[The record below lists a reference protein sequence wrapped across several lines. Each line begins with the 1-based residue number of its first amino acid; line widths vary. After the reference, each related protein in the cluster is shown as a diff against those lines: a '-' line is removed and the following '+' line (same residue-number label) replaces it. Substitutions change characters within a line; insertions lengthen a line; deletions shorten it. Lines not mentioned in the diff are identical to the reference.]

1 MRHLETLLSMG
12 QEAIVCVEG
21 SRTGLSVLLSILMGG
36 FTEGF
41 RPVSVCQLL
50 NAKRVFLLLSNEV
63 AGLLH
68 VCPAP

>member
-21 SRTGLSVLLSILMGG
+21 CRTGLSALLSQKGG

-50 NAKRVFLLLSNEV
+50 NAKRVFLLLPNEV

>member
-1 MRHLETLLSMG
+1 M
-12 QEAIVCVEG
+12 EG
-21 SRTGLSVLLSILMGG
+21 SRTGLSVLLSVLMGG

-50 NAKRVFLLLSNEV
+50 NAKRVFLLLPNEV